1 MNDTTETDST
11 MLRIWQQN
19 LNTSRY
25 AQLSLLNQPDCKT
38 WDILAIQE
46 PYTNPLNN
54 TTANCHYNVIYPT
67 TRFTN
72 SEKRVRA
79 VTLISATINR
89 NAWSQL
95 DFPSPDVVV
104 TQFKGPYGLCTII
117 NIYNDGNSDQTLQLL
132 TCFMTDN
139 KHIIKPTD
147 NDHILL
153 LGDFNQHHPL
163 WEEEC
168 NSHLLTNSYL
178 SATEPLLLLLAEHGL
193 QQALP
198 KNIPTLQSLVTKNWT
213 HPDNVFCTE
222 NTCQSFINCYTEPH
236 L

>member
-178 SATEPLLLLLAEHGL
+178 STAEPLLLLLAKHGL